1 MATSINNTAANAN
14 VVSKSATA
22 NAATQPVKTQRVLET
37 RDQWVVIFNHAVSL
51 VVMLTKGEALPKDAR
66 KGFAFGT
73 TKEAPHCRQYA
84 QSLIGGFLTG
94 KAGKVLA
101 QHEVLASREKR
112 EEIACNLLL
121 QTSIAKDGQAGAKRI
136 LSKAEPKQAKA
147 FANAVLTALTAP
159 AVPEVAPKE
168 QTTKKTAKS
177 KGKK

>member
-22 NAATQPVKTQRVLET
+22 NAAMQPVKTQRVLET

-121 QTSIAKDGQAGAKRI
+121 QTSLAKDGQAGAKRI

-147 FANAVLTALTAP
+147 FANAVLAGLEGQTAP
-159 AVPEVAPKE
+159 VAQNEQKSQPKP
-168 QTTKKTAKS
+168 KKKAK
-177 KGKK
+177 K

>member
-121 QTSIAKDGQAGAKRI
+121 QTSLAKDGQAGAKRI

-147 FANAVLTALTAP
+147 FANAVLKGLEEKPAP
-159 AVPEVAPKE
+159 VAQNE
-168 QTTKKTAKS
+168 QKTKKKAK
-177 KGKK
+177 K